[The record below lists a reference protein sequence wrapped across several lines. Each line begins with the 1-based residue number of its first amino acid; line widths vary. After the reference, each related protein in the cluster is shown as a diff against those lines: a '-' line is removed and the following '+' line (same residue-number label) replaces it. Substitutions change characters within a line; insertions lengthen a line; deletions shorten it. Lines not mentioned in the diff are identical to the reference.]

1 MSSTNLV
8 VSRIKNQRSLIHG
21 MLSPG
26 LKQQSQ
32 GSSSTSLSPV
42 IKDLAGR
49 KFKIAARK
57 MRAFDIT
64 RMGISDPTRLA
75 SLSTDIQKKFQ
86 GLDKILHVQR
96 SSGNENSI
104 WSDVETTLPGGADSQ
119 AEPGTGVLSKGSII
133 QPMSTTLKPGQSLD
147 SFKQQV
153 QARSSHSKPEQI
165 VKKPNLPPN
174 ARRFSRVQEV
184 DPHQVSTEKPAG
196 PVESVEPESQPQA
209 PAQSPVS
216 PSVQPEEQ
224 PQTPIQSPDSH
235 TIQTEQ
241 QPQAPTQSSVSP
253 AVQPEE
259 QPQAPTQSSVSSTV
273 QPQKDSMAAPARS
286 VSKVNLE
293 TTTPGTKMV
302 EPPNAKSSRA
312 AVQQEDQSDN
322 LPLALPAA
330 DNKSGIVSD
339 RLDSTQTTPADE
351 GMEIPSSPLTDLM
364 PAKKDEL
371 PQAKPVTRKEST
383 RLDPLSFPILKKAVP
398 VQNEKP
404 ETRKLMARAI
414 NPPKSE
420 PPSSATALPTIQRQE
435 DDASHPPILTAIPKK
450 SDEIQ
455 QELNDLGT
463 ERSAL
468 ESLVEPPSIP
478 IEKEAASLAE
488 SESPNLSEKVEMPL
502 KEHIDYRKQTARSLR
517 KIEPQRVSPVT
528 LPSLLHQEKISLA
541 RPFKFPARQVS
552 DAQPVSEIPHPV
564 FPQPASYQQ
573 APALETQ
580 QALPLELPRS
590 QEREATPSQQPSI
603 PMPLAAQPAAPTL
616 RPEVQKPY
624 APVPPSQSSEV
635 AAPPSKQG
643 AKSPSNVVQRMWEEH
658 SPMGAHDVPSKASTK
673 TPDSKNPE
681 SLAEMVLPYVKRILE
696 NEAYRS
702 SRL

>member
-32 GSSSTSLSPV
+32 GSSSMSSLSPV
-42 IKDLAGR
+42 MKDLAGR

-104 WSDVETTLPGGADSQ
+104 WSDVETTLPGGTDSQ

-184 DPHQVSTEKPAG
+184 DPHQVSPEKPAG
-196 PVESVEPESQPQA
+196 PVESVEPEAQPQA

-216 PSVQPEEQ
+216 PTVQPEEQ

-241 QPQAPTQSSVSP
+241 
-253 AVQPEE
+253 

-322 LPLALPAA
+322 MPLALPAA

-339 RLDSTQTTPADE
+339 RLDSTQTTPADDGTE
-351 GMEIPSSPLTDLM
+351 LPSSPLTDLM
-364 PAKKDEL
+364 HKRMKYP
-371 PQAKPVTRKEST
+371 
-383 RLDPLSFPILKKAVP
+383 
-398 VQNEKP
+398 
-404 ETRKLMARAI
+404 KL
-414 NPPKSE
+414 N
-420 PPSSATALPTIQRQE
+420 
-435 DDASHPPILTAIPKK
+435 
-450 SDEIQ
+450 
-455 QELNDLGT
+455 
-463 ERSAL
+463 
-468 ESLVEPPSIP
+468 
-478 IEKEAASLAE
+478 
-488 SESPNLSEKVEMPL
+488 
-502 KEHIDYRKQTARSLR
+502 
-517 KIEPQRVSPVT
+517 
-528 LPSLLHQEKISLA
+528 
-541 RPFKFPARQVS
+541 
-552 DAQPVSEIPHPV
+552 
-564 FPQPASYQQ
+564 
-573 APALETQ
+573 
-580 QALPLELPRS
+580 RS
-590 QEREATPSQQPSI
+590 QEKKALGRIHFLFQFSRKLYQCR
-603 PMPLAAQPAAPTL
+603 MKN
-616 RPEVQKPY
+616 QKP
-624 APVPPSQSSEV
+624 A
-635 AAPPSKQG
+635 
-643 AKSPSNVVQRMWEEH
+643 N
-658 SPMGAHDVPSKASTK
+658 
-673 TPDSKNPE
+673 
-681 SLAEMVLPYVKRILE
+681 
-696 NEAYRS
+696 
-702 SRL
+702 